1 MRAFAAGALLLLATA
16 ASAQPKSDADLCASI
31 TGKPDAAIQHC
42 TRAIESGKFSGEMLS
57 RLHFNRA
64 IEWAAKNDH
73 DRAIADYDAALK
85 LNPKFT
91 DALYNRGSAWAGK
104 GDSDRAMADYDA
116 ALKLNPRDATTLA
129 ARAVEWMNKGD
140 YGRAV
145 SDYDTAVELD
155 AKSSNTVFGRGRA
168 RYYAGDFKRAVAD
181 MESAAKL
188 EASEYT
194 ALWLYLA
201 RKRDGA
207 GDAEERLDNE
217 TRATRGGW
225 PAPVIVL
232 YLGRTD
238 VNSVFAAAT
247 DPDARRQRDQRC
259 EANYYIA
266 EWHLLRGENERALPL
281 LKEARSGCPR
291 DFLEF
296 EGAAAALRRIQKP

>member
-1 MRAFAAGALLLLATA
+1 MRAFATGALLLLATA

-201 RKRDGA
+201 RKRGGA
-207 GDAEERLDNE
+207 GDAEERLDSE

-238 VNSVFAAAT
+238 VNSVLAAAT